1 MKWAV
6 RGKALEMWES
16 IGDVGVAVAEMDCSS
31 KSIGNVG
38 VAVVV
43 DAHGKPMQAKGDN
56 DAAQSSGK
64 ISCNF
69 HIELL
74 LLQIFN
80 AYVRCIF

>member
-1 MKWAV
+1 MGCSK
-6 RGKALEMWES
+6 KI
-16 IGDVGVAVAEMDCSS
+16 IGDVGVAVAELDCSS

-38 VAVVV
+38 IAVVV

-56 DAAQSSGK
+56 DATQGSRK

-80 AYVRCIF
+80 GYVRCIF